1 MGTYVKKMTV
11 DGKGSRKGPP
21 QDDCWY
27 FLYIIWVFCNVL
39 TYINHILVM
48 LKDDVDEFNLL
59 TVYYLY
65 IEENNNWVLETVWH
79 IWICSTCLTYLNLFH
94 IFKKQSSV
102 ICQGVNLS
110 VCYQLTMLWF
120 RQVILVKIASICQL
134 YCVGRLYPFQYKSV
148 IFVTFSPGITDV
160 MNPIY
165 PVIE

>member
-1 MGTYVKKMTV
+1 
-11 DGKGSRKGPP
+11 
-21 QDDCWY
+21 
-27 FLYIIWVFCNVL
+27 
-39 TYINHILVM
+39 M
-48 LKDDVDEFNLL
+48 LKDDFDEFNLL

-65 IEENNNWVLETVWH
+65 IEENNNWVLEN
-79 IWICSTCLTYLNLFH
+79 SLTYLNLFH
-94 IFKKQSSV
+94 IFKEQSSV

-148 IFVTFSPGITDV
+148 IFVIVSPGITDV